1 MQRSQILT
9 VKDASGQLAD
19 GGTQLQSIAQFYDSN
34 GVFILDTPQILNI
47 NGNGRTIS
55 ITLDGQ
61 MSLDN
66 LAAELQNAIVSKSGL
81 EIQNSRVATINTVQ
95 TQIAGLG
102 GYLEVVSGYVGD
114 NGEISFAG
122 DQKIIDALGLSV
134 SRTAA
139 NNRIEM
145 TTRDGFGNVKSV
157 KTESD
162 LATGLL
168 NGVDVKFT
176 SQAAQIAGT
185 SGLEAGLLISASGGE
200 TFNLIIGV
208 SSVEITIN
216 TGYWTMEGLAR
227 SINYQIAT
235 AVETTSPEL
244 MGLNASVV
252 EGEIRLTYEKPATAA
267 DTLSTNIV
275 ITSAHA
281 TTLGFVNG
289 SYSGFVDGVKDQAKI
304 EWGFSQFIDTAVIT
318 AIVVGAPVVISI
330 SDGLNDAEINLI
342 TAVLGFASITDPD
355 MRSFKLFQASVNS
368 TLISGEVAVRID
380 QHGGAMAFTSLYV
393 GKYHDSSDAYTSLV
407 SLNMANADQAIFM
420 QSVFGVKEGTAKG
433 FGDANFRLHIVD
445 NSPQFHIGADQG
457 QSMNIS
463 MSNMSAAALGVA
475 KIDMTTVKGASAAL
489 GRINKAID
497 LVSAERS
504 KMGAFQNRLEFAI
517 NNLRNTHSNLT
528 ASESRIR
535 DADIALEMIEFT
547 RNQIISQSGTA
558 MLAQANMVPQG
569 VLQLLQ

>member
-1 MQRSQILT
+1 M
-9 VKDASGQLAD
+9 
-19 GGTQLQSIAQFYDSN
+19 
-34 GVFILDTPQILNI
+34 
-47 NGNGRTIS
+47 
-55 ITLDGQ
+55 
-61 MSLDN
+61 
-66 LAAELQNAIVSKSGL
+66 
-81 EIQNSRVATINTVQ
+81 
-95 TQIAGLG
+95 
-102 GYLEVVSGYVGD
+102 
-114 NGEISFAG
+114 
-122 DQKIIDALGLSV
+122 GLSI
-134 SRTAA
+134 SREAV
-139 NNRIEM
+139 NNHIEM

-168 NGVDVKFT
+168 NGIDVKFT

-185 SGLEAGLLISASGGE
+185 SGLEAGLKISPNE
-200 TFNLIIGV
+200 NLTIGIGTDAV
-208 SSVEITIN
+208 IVTIN
-216 TGYWTMEGLAR
+216 NGFWTMEGLAR

-235 AVETTSPEL
+235 AIETGATDL
-244 MGLNASVV
+244 LGLNASVV

-275 ITSAHA
+275 ITNANA

-289 SYSGFVDGVKDQAKI
+289 SYSGFVNGVKDQDYT
-304 EWGFSQFIDTAVIT
+304 EWGFSQFVDT
-318 AIVVGAPVVISI
+318 VVNTVLPAGTGILISV
-330 SDGLNDAEINLI
+330 SDGVSFMTISLMV
-342 TAVLGFASITDPD
+342 TMGVLDVTDPD
-355 MRSFKLFQASVNS
+355 MRSFKLFQASVND
-368 TLISGEVAVRID
+368 TLGSVAVRID
-380 QHGGAMAFTSLYV
+380 QHGGAMAFTSLHV
-393 GKYHDSSDAYTSLV
+393 GKYHDSTNAYTSLV
-407 SLNMANADQAIFM
+407 SINMADADQAVFM

-463 MSNMSAAALGVA
+463 MSNMSAEALGVDN
-475 KIDMTTVKGASAAL
+475 IDMTTVKGASAAL